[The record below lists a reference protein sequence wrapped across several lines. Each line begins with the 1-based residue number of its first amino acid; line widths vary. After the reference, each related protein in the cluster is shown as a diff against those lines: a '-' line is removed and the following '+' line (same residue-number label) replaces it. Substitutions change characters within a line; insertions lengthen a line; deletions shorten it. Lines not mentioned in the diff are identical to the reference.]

1 MMEHDGTIV
10 ATIYILISLEVCKT
24 QQNRI
29 TNHAPTTAPSNGHV
43 IMSVCA
49 SRKSSSGAMH
59 LMHCIASHRQN
70 GTIEELNEL
79 LRRKSVSV
87 MLNTCA
93 MGTLASH
100 MQYVYIYI
108 CVFLGAVGTMATAS
122 VLLAQKTDISAKS
135 TRLLLLPPHQ

>member
-1 MMEHDGTIV
+1 
-10 ATIYILISLEVCKT
+10 
-24 QQNRI
+24 
-29 TNHAPTTAPSNGHV
+29 
-43 IMSVCA
+43 
-49 SRKSSSGAMH
+49 MH

-100 MQYVYIYI
+100 IMY
-108 CVFLGAVGTMATAS
+108 VFLGAVGTMATFS

-135 TRLLLLPPHQ
+135 TRFLLLPPHQ